1 MSAHEG
7 NEAKLSAMNGDR
19 IQVGDKW
26 YVSASAARAD
36 ETPHVLKHDE
46 SFLVADRYGDVDGT
60 GLGEQGLYHED
71 TRYLSE
77 FRLTVEGV
85 RPMFLGSNVKDDN
98 SVLVAEF
105 MNPDLARHAVPQGTV
120 HIFRAK
126 LLWQHCCH
134 EHIRIVNHGEQPAR
148 LGLTLSF
155 SADFVDLFE
164 VRGTARTRR
173 GRRLATETR
182 DGEVLYA
189 YEGLDGVQRR
199 TRLRFHPR
207 PQALNENE
215 AVFEFGVDPDA
226 EYHLYCSVDCER
238 SDEAPRASRS
248 SHYDQAYR
256 DNEDARRAAQEDC
269 CSIST
274 SNTLADLWLRR
285 SGSDVAMLCTDMP
298 MGPYPCAGVP
308 WYSTTF
314 GRDGIITA
322 RELLWIDPKPARG
335 VLAFLAQT
343 QARQSDPARDA
354 EPGKILHEARK
365 CEMAATGEVPFGR
378 YYGSVD
384 STPLFVALAGAY
396 WQRTGDLQFV
406 ASLWPHV
413 LAALQ
418 WIDDNAGPDGFVR
431 YARRSSDG
439 LIQQGWKDSHDSV
452 FHADGRDA
460 EPPIALCEVQ
470 GYVYEARLLA
480 AEMAQALGDN
490 SLAHRLQGQAQ
501 ALKQAFHSRFWSDSL
516 GLYVIA
522 LDGHG
527 QRCEVATSN
536 AGHAMWSGIAAP
548 EHAARM
554 AQRYLDPDF
563 YSGWGIRTVARG
575 QARYNPMS
583 YHNGSIWPHDNAL
596 IAAGM
601 ARYGHTLAA
610 LQVFSGLFDASVHF
624 SQHRLPELFCGFAR
638 RDAEG
643 PTLYPVACSPQA
655 WAAACVYTL
664 LQACLGLEVSAQ
676 RGEISLQ
683 SPRLPAFIDSME
695 ILRLGVGSHTADL
708 RLQRYGK
715 HVGIDVAHK
724 LGDIDV
730 RVRM

>member
-1 MSAHEG
+1 MSAHE
-7 NEAKLSAMNGDR
+7 AKNLPGMSSDR
-19 IQVGDKW
+19 IRVGDQW
-26 YVSASAARAD
+26 YVAASAARAD

-60 GLGEQGLYHED
+60 GLGEQGLYHDD

-98 SVLVAEF
+98 GVLVAEF
-105 MNPDLARHAVPQGTV
+105 MNPDLAQYDVPKGTV

-126 LLWQHCCH
+126 LLWQRCCH
-134 EHIRIVNHGEQPAR
+134 EHIRIVNHGGQQAR
-148 LGLTLSF
+148 LTLALSF
-155 SADFVDLFE
+155 AADFVDLFE
-164 VRGTARTRR
+164 VRGSVRMQH
-173 GRRLATETR
+173 GRRLPSETR
-182 DGEVLYA
+182 NAEVLYT
-189 YEGLDGVQRR
+189 YDGLDGVQRR
-199 TRLRFHPR
+199 TRLRFHPQ
-207 PQALNENE
+207 PDALSDHE
-215 AVFEFGVDPDA
+215 AAFDIAVDPDA
-226 EYHLYCSVDCER
+226 EFHLYCSIDCER
-238 SDEAPRASRS
+238 SDEALRKSSRS

-256 DNEDARRAAQEDC
+256 DNEDARRAAQEDSC
-269 CSIST
+269 CIST
-274 SNTLADLWLRR
+274 SNTLANLWLRR
-285 SGSDVAMLCTDMP
+285 SVSDVAMLSTQMP
-298 MGPYPCAGVP
+298 MGPYPYAGVP

-314 GRDGIITA
+314 GRDGILTA
-322 RELLWIDPKPARG
+322 RELMWIDPRPARG

-343 QARQSDPARDA
+343 QARQPDPARDA

-384 STPLFVALAGAY
+384 STPLFVSLAGAY
-396 WQRTGDLQFV
+396 WKRTGDLEFI
-406 ASLWPHV
+406 ATLWPHV

-418 WIDDNAGPDGFVR
+418 WIEDNADGDGFVR

-460 EPPIALCEVQ
+460 ETPIALCEVQ
-470 GYVYEARLLA
+470 GYVYEAYLLA
-480 AEMAQALGDN
+480 AEMAQALGD
-490 SLAHRLQGQAQ
+490 SDLARRLQTKAQ
-501 ALKQAFHSRFWSDSL
+501 ALRQGFQSKFWSEQL
-516 GLYVIA
+516 GLYVLA
-522 LDGHG
+522 LDGRG
-527 QRCEVATSN
+527 ERCEVASSN
-536 AGHAMWSGIAAP
+536 AGHTMWSGIAAP
-548 EHAARM
+548 EHAERM
-554 AQRYLDPDF
+554 AERYLEADF
-563 YSGWGIRTVARG
+563 YSGWGIRTVAHG

-610 LQVFSGLFDASVHF
+610 LQVFNGMFDASVHF
-624 SQHRLPELFCGFAR
+624 AQHRLPELFCGFSR

-664 LQACLGLEVSAQ
+664 LQACLGMKVSAQ
-676 RGEISLQ
+676 RGEISLT

-695 ILRLGVGSHTADL
+695 IQRLGVGNRTADL

-724 LGDIDV
+724 VGELNV

>member
-1 MSAHEG
+1 MSAHE
-7 NEAKLSAMNGDR
+7 AKLLAMDGDR
-19 IQVGDKW
+19 IRVGDRW
-26 YVSASAARAD
+26 YVAANAARAD

-46 SFLVADRYGDVDGT
+46 SFLVADRYGDIDGT
-60 GLGEQGLYHED
+60 GLGEQGLYHDD

-77 FRLTVEGV
+77 FRLSVEGV

-105 MNPDLARHAVPQGTV
+105 MNPDLARHAVPKGTV

-126 LLWQHCCH
+126 LVWQHCCH
-134 EHIRIVNHGEQPAR
+134 EHIRVVNHGEQHAR
-148 LGLTLSF
+148 LGLSLSF
-155 SADFVDLFE
+155 AADFVDLFE
-164 VRGTARTRR
+164 VRGTTRARR
-173 GRRLATETR
+173 GQRLATVMG
-182 DGEVLYA
+182 DSEVLYA

-207 PQALNENE
+207 PNALNDRE
-215 AVFEFGVDPDA
+215 AVYEIGVDPDA
-226 EYHLYCSVDCER
+226 EFHLYCSIDCER
-238 SDEAPRASRS
+238 SDEPSRAARQ

-256 DNEDARRAAQEDC
+256 DNEQARHTAQENC
-269 CSIST
+269 CAITT
-274 SNTLADLWLRR
+274 SSMLANLWLRR

-298 MGPYPCAGVP
+298 RGPYPYAGVP

-322 RELLWIDPKPARG
+322 REMLWIDPKPARG

-396 WQRTGDLQFV
+396 WKRTGDLEFI
-406 ASLWPHV
+406 AALWPHV
-413 LAALQ
+413 LAALR
-418 WIDDNAGPDGFVR
+418 WIEDNADGDGFVR

-460 EPPIALCEVQ
+460 ETPIALCEVQ
-470 GYVYEARLLA
+470 GYVYEAYLLA
-480 AEMAQALGDN
+480 AEMAQELGDSN
-490 SLAHRLQGQAQ
+490 LARQLQAKAQ
-501 ALKQAFHSRFWSDSL
+501 ALRQAFQSRFWSDRL

-522 LDGHG
+522 LDGRG
-527 QRCEVATSN
+527 QRCEVAASN
-536 AGHAMWSGIAAP
+536 AGHTMWSGIAAP

-554 AQRYLDPDF
+554 SERYLEPDF

-575 QARYNPMS
+575 QVRYNPMS

-610 LQVFSGLFDASVHF
+610 LQVFNGLFDASVHF
-624 SQHRLPELFCGFAR
+624 NQHRLPELFCGFNR

-655 WAAACVYTL
+655 WAAACVYAL

-676 RGEISLQ
+676 AGEISLY
-683 SPRLPAFIDSME
+683 SPRLPAFIESME
-695 ILRLGVGSHTADL
+695 ILRLGLGERIADL

-715 HVGIDVAHK
+715 HVGIDVARK
-724 LGDIDV
+724 LGDLHV

>member
-1 MSAHEG
+1 MSG
-7 NEAKLSAMNGDR
+7 QGMKVPAMNVSGDR
-19 IQVGDKW
+19 IRVGDKW
-26 YVSASAARAD
+26 YVAANAARAD

-46 SFLVADRYGDVDGT
+46 SFLVADHYGDIDGT
-60 GLGEQGLYHED
+60 GLGEQGLYHDD
-71 TRYLSE
+71 TRHLSV
-77 FRLTVEGV
+77 FRLAVEGV

-105 MNPDLARHAVPQGTV
+105 MNPDLTRHAVPKGTI

-126 LLWQHCCH
+126 LLWQRCCH
-134 EHIRIVNHGEQPAR
+134 EHIRVVNHGEQPAR
-148 LGLTLSF
+148 LGLSLAF
-155 SADFVDLFE
+155 AADFVDLFE
-164 VRGTARTRR
+164 VRGSERARR
-173 GRRLATETR
+173 GRRLPSEANDT
-182 DGEVLYA
+182 EVLYA
-189 YEGLDGVQRR
+189 YEGLDHVLRR

-207 PQALNENE
+207 PDKLNENE
-215 AVFEFGVDPDA
+215 ALFEVAVEPGA
-226 EYHLYCSVDCER
+226 EYHIYCSIDCER
-238 SDEAPRASRS
+238 ADEPRPLRQA
-248 SHYDQAYR
+248 HYDQAYR
-256 DNEDARRAAQEDC
+256 DNEDARRSTQEDC
-269 CSIST
+269 CAITT
-274 SNTLADLWLRR
+274 SSMLANLWLRR
-285 SGSDVAMLCTDMP
+285 SGSDVSMLCTDMP
-298 MGPYPCAGVP
+298 MGPYPYAGVP

-322 RELLWIDPKPARG
+322 RELLWIDPRPARG

-343 QARQSDPARDA
+343 QAQQSEPARDA

-396 WQRTGDLQFV
+396 WQRTGDLEFI
-406 ASLWPHV
+406 ASLWPNV

-418 WIDDNAGPDGFVR
+418 WIDDNADASGFVR

-460 EPPIALCEVQ
+460 QTPIALCEVQ

-490 SLAHRLQGQAQ
+490 SLARRLLAQAQ
-501 ALKQAFHSRFWSDSL
+501 ALKVAFQSRFWSDAL
-516 GLYVIA
+516 GLYVLA
-522 LDGHG
+522 LDGRD

-554 AQRYLDPDF
+554 SQRYLDPDF

-575 QARYNPMS
+575 QVRYNPMS

-624 SQHRLPELFCGFAR
+624 SQHRLPELFCGFGR

-655 WAAACVYTL
+655 WAAACVYAL

-683 SPRLPAFIDSME
+683 APRLPAFIDSME
-695 ILRLGVGSHTADL
+695 ILRLGVGSRTADL

-724 LGDIDV
+724 LGDLDV

>member
-1 MSAHEG
+1 
-7 NEAKLSAMNGDR
+7 MNGDR
-19 IQVGDKW
+19 IRVGDRW
-26 YVSASAARAD
+26 YVAASAARAD

-77 FRLTVEGV
+77 YRLTVEGV
-85 RPMFLGSNVKDDN
+85 RPMFLGSNVKEDN
-98 SVLVAEF
+98 SLLIAEF
-105 MNPDLARHAVPQGTV
+105 MNPDLARHDVPKGTV

-126 LLWQHCCH
+126 LLWQQCCH
-134 EHIRIVNHGEQPAR
+134 EHIRIVNHGDQAAR
-148 LGLTLSF
+148 FGIALAF
-155 SADFVDLFE
+155 AADFVDLFE
-164 VRGTARTRR
+164 VRGSARARR
-173 GRRLATETR
+173 GRRLATEVR
-182 DGEVLYA
+182 DGEVTYA
-189 YEGLDGVQRR
+189 YEGLDGVLRR

-207 PQALNENE
+207 PHALSERE
-215 AVFEFGVDPDA
+215 AVFEIGVEPDD
-226 EYHLYCSVDCER
+226 EFHLYCSIDCER
-238 SDEAPRASRS
+238 GEGAAQRAPHR

-256 DNEDARRAAQEDC
+256 ENEDARRSAQEDAC
-269 CSIST
+269 AITT
-274 SNTLADLWLRR
+274 SNTLANLWLRR
-285 SGSDVAMLCTDMP
+285 SGSDVAMLSTNMP
-298 MGPYPCAGVP
+298 MGPYPYAGVP

-322 RELLWIDPKPARG
+322 RELLWIDPRPARG

-384 STPLFVALAGAY
+384 ATPLFVALAGAY
-396 WQRTGDLQFV
+396 WKRTGDLEFI

-413 LAALQ
+413 LIALQ
-418 WIDDNAGPDGFVR
+418 WIDGNADSEGFVR

-460 EPPIALCEVQ
+460 DTPIALCEVQ

-480 AEMAQALGDN
+480 AEMAQALGDG
-490 SLAHRLQGQAQ
+490 SLARRLQAQAQ
-501 ALKQAFHSRFWSDSL
+501 ALKLAFLSRFWSDEI
-516 GLYVIA
+516 GMYVLA

-527 QRCEVATSN
+527 KRCEVATSN

-554 AQRYLDPDF
+554 ADRYLEPDF

-583 YHNGSIWPHDNAL
+583 YHNGSIWPHDNAM

-624 SQHRLPELFCGFAR
+624 SQHRLPELFCGFSR

-655 WAAACVYTL
+655 WAAACVYAL

-676 RGEISLQ
+676 RAEISLQ
-683 SPRLPAFIDSME
+683 SPRLPAFIESME
-695 ILRLGVGSHTADL
+695 ILRLGIGNRTADL

-724 LGDIDV
+724 LGDLDV